1 MADNKQVMSRFYDE
15 MNAGN
20 TAIIDELVA
29 EDVVEHDPMAPT
41 PDREGVRQFFAM
53 ARGAFPD
60 LRFQVLH
67 MVGEGDLVIAHC
79 LIEGTH
85 EGDFMGIAPTHRPIS
100 VPAVDIV
107 RFRDGRAVE
116 HWGVTDSGVMMQQL
130 GLAPAPG
137 G

>member
-53 ARGAFPD
+53 ARAAFPD
-60 LRFQVLH
+60 MRFKVLH

-79 LIEGTH
+79 LFEGTH
-85 EGDFMGIAPTHRPIS
+85 EGDFMGIAPTHRSIS
-100 VPAVDIV
+100 VPVADIV

-116 HWGVTDSGVMMQQL
+116 HWGVTDSGAMMRQL